1 MKKTEKGMPGYLNYK
16 RKIEIIRTLAY
27 FGIVIA
33 ILLLGYFQTGTKL
46 NLLTVVAIVGCLPAS
61 KALVGVITRF
71 PYRSIDGE
79 RAKEIASKTDLL
91 TVCYDMVIT
100 SRDHIM
106 PVDCIVISGH
116 NIFGYTHYNKVNTTE
131 LADHIKTI
139 LAQNG
144 YKGFQIRILNEY
156 KPFITRAEG
165 LNNIAAVEQE
175 DTKTK
180 EETVRGHLFSCTVQD
195 FSDGGLGIKINGQA
209 QILEG
214 QKVNLLLK
222 RGQQE
227 YVFPTQVA
235 RVMGNEVGL
244 KLMPLTTQQHIDFVQ
259 CTFARADTWALWQD
273 SYPED
278 KPLESLLDI
287 LKLGFRGYRHLAEFA
302 PSSVKGI
309 FRVLT
314 SLVSWVVSFIPRRP
328 ERSETAQPSDQ
339 ALAQQ

>member
-116 NIFGYTHYNKVNTTE
+116 NIFGYTHYNKVN
-131 LADHIKTI
+131 
-139 LAQNG
+139 G

-180 EETVRGHLFSCTVQD
+180 EETVRGL
-195 FSDGGLGIKINGQA
+195 
-209 QILEG
+209 IL
-214 QKVNLLLK
+214 NIS
-222 RGQQE
+222 
-227 YVFPTQVA
+227 
-235 RVMGNEVGL
+235 M
-244 KLMPLTTQQHIDFVQ
+244 
-259 CTFARADTWALWQD
+259 
-273 SYPED
+273 
-278 KPLESLLDI
+278 
-287 LKLGFRGYRHLAEFA
+287 
-302 PSSVKGI
+302 
-309 FRVLT
+309 
-314 SLVSWVVSFIPRRP
+314 
-328 ERSETAQPSDQ
+328 
-339 ALAQQ
+339 